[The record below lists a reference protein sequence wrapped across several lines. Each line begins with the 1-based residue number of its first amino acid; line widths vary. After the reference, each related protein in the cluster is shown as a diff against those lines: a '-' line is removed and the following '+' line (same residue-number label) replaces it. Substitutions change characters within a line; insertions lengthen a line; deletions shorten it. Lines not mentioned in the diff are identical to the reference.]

1 MGYLLNDEKHIEIQE
16 NNNEHKIKP
25 KSYDKIRDIV
35 LGKKENIIIDGLK
48 AHSKAD
54 KNNNTI
60 KNNNNIKNKIDIG
73 L

>member
-1 MGYLLNDEKHIEIQE
+1 MGYLMNDLKKEKHIEIQE
-16 NNNEHKIKP
+16 NNNEHKIKH
-25 KSYDKIRDIV
+25 KTYEKIRDIV
-35 LGKKENIIIDGLK
+35 LGKSEKQVIE
-48 AHSKAD
+48 

>member
-1 MGYLLNDEKHIEIQE
+1 MGYLLNDKKHIEIQE

-35 LGKKENIIIDGLK
+35 LGKKENIIIDK
-48 AHSKAD
+48 

-60 KNNNNIKNKIDIG
+60 KNNNIKNKIDIG

>member
-35 LGKKENIIIDGLK
+35 LGKKENIIIDK
-48 AHSKAD
+48 